1 MYIVPPIKTKKQK
14 QNNNNDNTSS
24 TPNSLCENS
33 SSAVRLEGQRLW
45 KAIFKSCHRFSI
57 GFIGLWAS
65 LTQICL

>member
-33 SSAVRLEGQRLW
+33 SSAVRLEGQRL
-45 KAIFKSCHRFSI
+45 
-57 GFIGLWAS
+57 
-65 LTQICL
+65 